1 MSGGRGSSSSYSNN
15 NNINNSNSND
25 GSDERLLFL
34 RGVGERN
41 EIGVPSKFKSA
52 HYKKP
57 ARRHKSARQLVSDEN
72 KRINALL
79 SKANKA
85 VEGSGT
91 AKRLVSQGNPTS
103 AWKPPPSIRPAKKYC
118 DVTGLKGLYKSP
130 TNNIRYHNAE
140 VYQLIVKPMAPG
152 VDQEYLKLRGA
163 NFVLK

>member
-1 MSGGRGSSSSYSNN
+1 MSGGSRDSNSNSNN
-15 NNINNSNSND
+15 NND

-41 EIGVPSKFKSA
+41 EIGPASWFKPA

-79 SKANKA
+79 SKANKTTDVSPA
-85 VEGSGT
+85 
-91 AKRLVSQGNPTS
+91 AKRLVPKATYFSVE
-103 AWKPPPSIRPAKKYC
+103 APPSIRPAKKYC
-118 DVTGLKGLYKSP
+118 DVTGLKGIYKSP

-140 VYQLIVKPMAPG
+140 IYQLIVKPMAPG

>member
-15 NNINNSNSND
+15 NIINNNNSND

-91 AKRLVSQGNPTS
+91 AKRLVSKVTYFS
-103 AWKPPPSIRPAKKYC
+103 VEAPPSIRPAKKYC